1 MFELFRGTM
10 ELMLNLVWLTL
21 ALPAIWMW
29 RHESV
34 CPADG
39 CRLNRIRPFLLLSCV
54 LVLLFPVIS
63 ATDDLHAMRQE
74 IEESSSSKR
83 MVKQAVGD
91 KSTAAPSIAGALP
104 AWISPVPFGFN
115 DQDCGRVLVVPVAL
129 PQQAHSGERASRA
142 PPFPYLGERVSFAA

>member
-1 MFELFRGTM
+1 M
-10 ELMLNLVWLTL
+10 ELLLNLVWLTL
-21 ALPAIWMW
+21 AVPAIWMW

-39 CRLNRIRPFLLLSCV
+39 CRLHRIRPFLLLSCV

-74 IEESSSSKR
+74 IEESGPSKR

-91 KSTAAPSIAGALP
+91 KAVVIPHIAGNLP
-104 AWISPVPFGFN
+104 AWISPVPFCPN
-115 DQDCGRVLVVPVAL
+115 DQVCGQVVVISVVIP
-129 PQQAHSGERASRA
+129 PQAHATQRASRA
-142 PPFPYLGERVSFAA
+142 PPFSSFNGRVGFAA

>member
-1 MFELFRGTM
+1 ML
-10 ELMLNLVWLTL
+10 LNLVWLTL

-39 CRLNRIRPFLLLSCV
+39 CRLHRIRPFLLFSCV

-74 IEESSSSKR
+74 MEESSPSKR
-83 MVKQAVGD
+83 MVKQGVGD
-91 KSTAAPSIAGALP
+91 RSVAGLSVAGALP
-104 AWISPVPFGFN
+104 AWISPVSFSPDDEPRGVIS
-115 DQDCGRVLVVPVAL
+115 GISVVLPR
-129 PQQAHSGERASRA
+129 QAHSTQRASRA
-142 PPFPYLGERVSFAA
+142 PPLSPVGGCVRFAA